1 MRAGARVMSAP
12 DDDVLDEANDL
23 DELYDYVAERLDRL
37 LDDGHD
43 AALVATASLDAAA
56 AFTASAL
63 SRGGT
68 CQVASADAQAAVA
81 LFAARLASFLAAEE
95 RGRVVVS

>member
-1 MRAGARVMSAP
+1 MSAP
-12 DDDVLDEANDL
+12 DDAALDDL

-63 SRGGT
+63 SQDGT
-68 CQVASADAQAAVA
+68 RSVTAPEVEAAVA
-81 LFAARLASFLAAEE
+81 LFAARLSSFLAAEA
-95 RGRVVVS
+95 RRLGT